1 MAGILIAYGVVLVG
15 LSLVLQQIAPTPGRV
30 AFIVGVA
37 GGGLSLLCGVA
48 ALAGLKGRV
57 WATLTAVA
65 VTIVLLT
72 QTVQVGVAFLSGGAG
87 SLTMGLLVTTMLLL
101 TVGMLLYLLHGERP
115 PEFYQPGANRHDNP
129 APGQNERASR
139 DGRSPR

>member
-1 MAGILIAYGVVLVG
+1 MAGILIAYGVVLAG
-15 LSLVLQQIAPTPGRV
+15 LGFVLQQVAPTSSRV
-30 AFIVGVA
+30 AFIAGVA
-37 GGGLSLLCGVA
+37 GGGLSLLWGVA

-57 WATLTAVA
+57 WATLSAVA

-72 QTVQVGVAFLSGGAG
+72 QTVQLWMASLSGGAG
-87 SLTMGLLVTTMLLL
+87 SLTMSLLVTIMLLL

-129 APGQNERASR
+129 TPGQKERASR